1 MKIRMI
7 LLVLFT
13 TLAVGCGTVNTPKDE
28 QSMLLQG
35 STSEENSNGSVS
47 SGSSESSS
55 ASSGEASSTSSS
67 TSSGGSSST
76 SSIGQPEKP
85 LSPIELTDQIKQL
98 ESGLSAVKYEGD
110 YGFEE
115 FLENGG
121 ASSDGD
127 VVKFLSKRLLSGRA
141 SLSFGKM
148 PFGCSTISVK
158 SSAKTGDGGY
168 LFGRNFDWNSC
179 GALIV
184 HSVPQNGYASISTVN
199 TGFINMAG
207 MRLSALPDNIQAMIA
222 MYAPL
227 DGMNEKGLA
236 VSVNMIQ
243 DSATISQNTD
253 KPDITTTTAIRLL
266 LNKAADVDEA
276 LELLRQYDMHA
287 SMGFMTHLAISDNN
301 GKSVVVEYINNEM
314 KVVETPV
321 VTNFYLA
328 EGEKQ
333 GIGTAQSHERYNI
346 LMNALK
352 ENPTM
357 DMNDV
362 RDALSSV
369 SKKNFGEF
377 ESTEWS
383 IVFDQSTGEVHYY
396 HRENYD
402 KRYIFSIK

>member
-1 MKIRMI
+1 MKMRMI
-7 LLVLFT
+7 LLALFT
-13 TLAVGCGTVNTPKDE
+13 MLAISCSAVNNTPADE
-28 QSMLLQG
+28 QDVPLQG
-35 STSEENSNGSVS
+35 SMSEENPNESMS
-47 SGSSESSS
+47 S
-55 ASSGEASSTSSS
+55 SSGESSNTN
-67 TSSGGSSST
+67 TNE
-76 SSIGQPEKP
+76 QPEKP
-85 LSPIELTDQIKQL
+85 ISSIELTDQIKQL

-115 FLENGG
+115 FLADGG
-121 ASSDGD
+121 ASSDDD
-127 VVKFLSKRLLSGRA
+127 VVKFLSQRLFSERA
-141 SLSFGKM
+141 SLSLGEM
-148 PFGCSTISVK
+148 LFGCSTISVK
-158 SSAKTGDGGY
+158 GENGGY

-179 GALIV
+179 DALIV

-199 TGFINMAG
+199 TDFINTSG
-207 MRLSALPDNIQAMIA
+207 MKLNSLSDNVQAIIA

-243 DSATISQNTD
+243 DGATISQNTE

-266 LNKAADVDEA
+266 LNKAANIDEA
-276 LELLRQYDMHA
+276 VDLLEQYDMHA
-287 SMGFMTHLAISDNN
+287 SMGFMTHLAIADSDGN
-301 GKSVVVEYINNEM
+301 SVVVEYVNNEM
-314 KVVETPV
+314 HIIETPV
-321 VTNFYLA
+321 VTNFYLV
-328 EGEKQ
+328 EGEKH

-346 LMNALK
+346 LMNTLDEK
-352 ENPTM
+352 STM
-357 DMNDV
+357 SMDEV

-402 KRYIFSIK
+402 KRYTFLIK

>member
-13 TLAVGCGTVNTPKDE
+13 TLAVGCSTVNNTSANE
-28 QSMLLQG
+28 QSIPLEGNYDESM
-35 STSEENSNGSVS
+35 SSNSNGSSSSSSSVS
-47 SGSSESSS
+47 SN
-55 ASSGEASSTSSS
+55 TSSS
-67 TSSGGSSST
+67 GTSST
-76 SSIGQPEKP
+76 SSIGEPEK
-85 LSPIELTDQIKQL
+85 LVSIELTAQITQL

-115 FLENGG
+115 FLATGG

-127 VVKFLSKRLLSGRA
+127 VVKFLSKRLLSGRN
-141 SLSFGKM
+141 LSFGEI

-158 SSAKTGDGGY
+158 SEDGGY
-168 LFGRNFDWNSC
+168 LFGRNFDWISC
-179 GALIV
+179 NALIV
-184 HSVPQNGYASISTVN
+184 HSVPQNGYGSISTVN

-207 MRLSALPDNIQAMIA
+207 MRLSSLPDNVQAMIA

-287 SMGFMTHLAISDNN
+287 SMGFMTHLAISDNS
-301 GKSVVVEYINNEM
+301 GKSVVVEYVNDEM

-328 EGEKQ
+328 EGSKH

-346 LMNALK
+346 LMNTLDEK
-352 ENPTM
+352 STM
-357 DMNDV
+357 GMDEV

-383 IVFDQSTGEVHYY
+383 IVFDQNMGEVHYY

-402 KRYIFSIK
+402 KRYTFSIK

>member
-1 MKIRMI
+1 MKKRMI
-7 LLVLFT
+7 LLALFT
-13 TLAVGCGTVNTPKDE
+13 TLAVGCGTVDHTPSDE
-28 QSMLLQG
+28 QSAPLHESMSEG
-35 STSEENSNGSVS
+35 SSNESMS
-47 SGSSESSS
+47 SGS
-55 ASSGEASSTSSS
+55 GGASSTK
-67 TSSGGSSST
+67 SGV
-76 SSIGQPEKP
+76 QPENP
-85 LSPIELTDQIKQL
+85 VSSIELTDQIKQL

-110 YGFEE
+110 CGFEE
-115 FLENGG
+115 FLSNGG

-127 VVKFLSKRLLSGRA
+127 VVKFLSQRLLSGRT
-141 SLSFGKM
+141 SLSFGEM

-158 SSAKTGDGGY
+158 STNGGY
-168 LFGRNFDWNSC
+168 LFGRNFDWNNC
-179 GALIV
+179 DALIV

-207 MRLSALPDNIQAMIA
+207 MKLSSLPDTTQAMIA
-222 MYAPL
+222 LYAPL

-276 LELLRQYDMHA
+276 VDLLKQYDMHT
-287 SMGFMTHLAISDNN
+287 SMGLMTHLAISDKG
-301 GKSVVVEYINNEM
+301 GKSVVVEYVNNEM

-328 EGEKQ
+328 EGEKH

-352 ENPTM
+352 ENSTM
-357 DMNDV
+357 DMNAV

-383 IVFDQSTGEVHYY
+383 IVFDQSTGEVHYF

-402 KRYIFSIK
+402 KRFTFSIK